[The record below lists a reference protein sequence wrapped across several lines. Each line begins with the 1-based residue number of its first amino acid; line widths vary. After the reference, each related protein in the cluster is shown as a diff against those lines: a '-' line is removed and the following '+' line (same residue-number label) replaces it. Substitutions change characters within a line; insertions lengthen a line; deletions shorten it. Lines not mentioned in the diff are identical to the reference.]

1 MSDDKSFQENLAL
14 AKQILAK
21 DGIHPE
27 EIRDLFVS
35 TIVREGETIYRECV
49 KVDKD
54 YNARDRRLDRL
65 LTAKST
71 GIPIMLA
78 LLFLIFWITISG
90 ARCV

>member
-35 TIVREGETIYRECV
+35 TIVREGETIYRECF
-49 KVDKD
+49 KVDKY